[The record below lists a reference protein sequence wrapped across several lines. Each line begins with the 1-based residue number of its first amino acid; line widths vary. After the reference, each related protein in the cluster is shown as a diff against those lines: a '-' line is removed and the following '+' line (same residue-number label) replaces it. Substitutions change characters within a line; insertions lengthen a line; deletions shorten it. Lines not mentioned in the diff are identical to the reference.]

1 MGAIAERL
9 ADRVIVSDDN
19 PRGEDAGAIRR
30 QVLAGCPRAREIGDR
45 AEAIE
50 TAVREL
56 GPGDILL
63 IAGKGHERVQIVGD
77 KMLPFDDAEVAR
89 KAALRLEGSST

>member
-1 MGAIAERL
+1 
-9 ADRVIVSDDN
+9 
-19 PRGEDAGAIRR
+19 
-30 QVLAGCPRAREIGDR
+30 VLAGCPRAREIGDR